1 MIISV
6 IGAGVLGLAYAASF
20 ARGGHQV
27 YCTDMDEEI
36 VNAVK
41 EGEFPGYESGLER
54 VVAEAE
60 ATGNLEFTGHLR
72 KVIREAEVIFITCEV
87 PEDDEHMPSL
97 RFVRAIAQSIGSQM
111 EAPKI
116 VVLKSSVPPGSSVV
130 IEETIQKALD
140 EREVDIHFDVVSSP
154 SFAKPGSFLRDIERP
169 RFVAIGADNEEA
181 RKKIRSLYRET
192 GVVINKII
200 DASPAEVEMADY
212 AINGLIAVKTAFIN
226 ELAMLCEKLDIDV
239 DMTTKIMGRDSRIS
253 PQLMDPGPGYGGS
266 ILPKTARAMVRIAE
280 EADETAEVLKGAITA
295 NACQKQKCV
304 AKIENIMD
312 GVGGKTIG
320 ILGLAPDFGT
330 DDLREAPSLD
340 IIRGLVEK
348 EANLRIYNPDGY
360 QQAKWRLFKEK
371 DAITFCD
378 DIYEAAEGADALVVL
393 TKWPNTRATDENQ
406 LKEKMKGDI
415 LIDLQNLFVKR
426 KEVKQLFKY
435 YGLGMH

>member
-1 MIISV
+1 
-6 IGAGVLGLAYAASF
+6 
-20 ARGGHQV
+20 
-27 YCTDMDEEI
+27 
-36 VNAVK
+36 
-41 EGEFPGYESGLER
+41 
-54 VVAEAE
+54 
-60 ATGNLEFTGHLR
+60 
-72 KVIREAEVIFITCEV
+72 
-87 PEDDEHMPSL
+87 
-97 RFVRAIAQSIGSQM
+97 
-111 EAPKI
+111 
-116 VVLKSSVPPGSSVV
+116 
-130 IEETIQKALD
+130 
-140 EREVDIHFDVVSSP
+140 
-154 SFAKPGSFLRDIERP
+154 
-169 RFVAIGADNEEA
+169 
-181 RKKIRSLYRET
+181 
-192 GVVINKII
+192 
-200 DASPAEVEMADY
+200 
-212 AINGLIAVKTAFIN
+212 
-226 ELAMLCEKLDIDV
+226 
-239 DMTTKIMGRDSRIS
+239 MGKDSRIS

-295 NACQKQKCV
+295 NECQKQKCV

-320 ILGLAPDFGT
+320 ILGLSPDFGT

-340 IIRGLVEK
+340 IIRCLVEK
-348 EANLRIYNPDGY
+348 EASLRIYNPDGY

-378 DIYEAAEGADALVVL
+378 DIYEAAENADALVVL

>member
-1 MIISV
+1 M
-6 IGAGVLGLAYAASF
+6 
-20 ARGGHQV
+20 
-27 YCTDMDEEI
+27 
-36 VNAVK
+36 
-41 EGEFPGYESGLER
+41 
-54 VVAEAE
+54 
-60 ATGNLEFTGHLR
+60 
-72 KVIREAEVIFITCEV
+72 
-87 PEDDEHMPSL
+87 
-97 RFVRAIAQSIGSQM
+97 
-111 EAPKI
+111 
-116 VVLKSSVPPGSSVV
+116 V

-140 EREVDIHFDVVSSP
+140 EREADIHFDVVSSP
-154 SFAKPGSFLRDIERP
+154 SFAKAGSFLKDIERP

-181 RKKIRSLYRET
+181 REKVRNLYRET
-192 GVVINKII
+192 GIVMNKII

-212 AINGLIAVKTAFIN
+212 AISGLVAVKTAFIN

-239 DMTTKIMGRDSRIS
+239 DMTTRIMGKDSRIS

-295 NACQKQKCV
+295 NECQKQKCV

-320 ILGLAPDFGT
+320 ILGLSPDFGT

-340 IIRGLVEK
+340 IIRCLVEK
-348 EANLRIYNPDGY
+348 EASLRIYNPDGY

-378 DIYEAAEGADALVVL
+378 DIYEAAENADALVVL